1 VKWLAVAGA
10 LLLAAP
16 VAAMG
21 QESPLVGTWRVA
33 SGADTKG
40 GPREVIIRAD
50 SSASWGEET
59 VRWRLKPKNRIA
71 IAIGDEWEVYDVKVG
86 AKELRLSGGDLQEPI
101 TLRRVGP
108 PSPRPAGVS
117 VPGAPPEA

>member
-21 QESPLVGTWRVA
+21 QESSLVGTWRVA
-33 SGADTKG
+33 GGADTKG

-59 VRWRLKPKNRIA
+59 VRWRPRPKNRIA

-86 AKELRLSGGDLQEPI
+86 AKELKLSGGDLQEPI
-101 TLRRVGP
+101 SLRRVGP

-117 VPGAPPEA
+117 VPAAPPED

>member
-1 VKWLAVAGA
+1 MRWLAVVGA
-10 LLLAAP
+10 LMAAAP

-21 QESPLVGTWRVA
+21 QQSSPVGTWRVA

-59 VRWRLKPKNRIA
+59 VRWRMKPKSRIA
-71 IAIGDEWEVYDVKVG
+71 IAIGDEWELYDLRVNS
-86 AKELRLSGGDLQEPI
+86 KELRLSGGDLQEPI

-108 PSPRPAGVS
+108 PTPRAEGVPVPA
-117 VPGAPPEA
+117 APPEC

>member
-1 VKWLAVAGA
+1 MKWLAVAGA
-10 LLLAAP
+10 LMLAAP

-33 SGADTKG
+33 RGADTKG

-59 VRWRLKPKNRIA
+59 VRWRMKPKNRIA

-108 PSPRPAGVS
+108 ASPRPAGVS
-117 VPGAPPEA
+117 VPAAPPEA

>member
-1 VKWLAVAGA
+1 VLAVFT
-10 LLLAAP
+10 LILP
-16 VAAMG
+16 VAAWG
-21 QESPLVGTWRVA
+21 QESSMVGTWRVA

-71 IAIGDEWEVYDVKVG
+71 IAIGDEWEVYDMKVS
-86 AKELRLSGGDLQEPI
+86 AKELRLSGGDLQEAI
-101 TLRRVGP
+101 TLKRVGP
-108 PSPRPAGVS
+108 ATPRATGVP
-117 VPGAPPEA
+117 VPEAPPEG

>member
-1 VKWLAVAGA
+1 MKWMALAGA
-10 LLLAAP
+10 LILGLP
-16 VAAMG
+16 VVAMG
-21 QESPLVGTWRVA
+21 QQSSPVGTWRVA

-59 VRWRLKPKNRIA
+59 VRWRMKPKGRIA
-71 IAIGDEWEVYDVKVG
+71 IAIGDEWEVYEVRVG

-101 TLRRVGP
+101 TLRRMGP
-108 PSPRPAGVS
+108 PTPRPAGTA
-117 VPGAPPEA
+117 VPAAPPET